1 VIRDAAE
8 RQMCHV
14 RLYALGKHSDLSQ
27 RLLNELGAARA
38 CLLDRAKKAEYDRR
52 LRQAQPEN
60 ARPSTDAC
68 VKPAAEAEEYPIHGD
83 AYPIRS
89 IAPSAA
95 PPPPPLPIR
104 KEADVARGIGGR
116 EPIYVTPSARP
127 AGASRMWQ
135 RTIAGVATG
144 VVAAVLLGFILWY
157 AMRDRAGEAK
167 PEVAGPVQPILAPE
181 NPALPIAPVAPAK
194 PLSLKIRPIE
204 NREVAQGEG
213 LQFIIPVD
221 ASPEL
226 EGKLVFSLSSG
237 SPAGSRIDPRSGMF
251 TWAPSAGQEP
261 GKYPIVVEV
270 SADNVRD
277 TKAFYLNIPKVNRR
291 PVIQPVESQTV
302 AQGKTLTVPIQATDP
317 DGYHLRFSMLEALRG
332 AAIDPNTGEFTWT
345 PDVEQAG
352 TNYSVAVRVT
362 DDGPGALSVEQV
374 FAVHVAAEKPPEAK
388 PMSAL
393 RIPRGRTTEFS
404 LTFPS
409 GKSLQSAEF
418 AIQPEVKNK
427 AREMLASFLSMQF
440 GVVVLFSDESRSS
453 ISALCSC
460 DVANRRPEGATVA
473 FHEGADPATRY
484 LARFRERSLPTPI
497 SVGRRGDRVGD
508 MGHPNRVDPDVGAR
522 VVPTPAAMS
531 APARFTPAAP
541 DLSFWDDVVPK
552 LYVTYNQAG
561 RWEGWLA
568 TWDATGQKHFWCQYD
583 GGERQGFCCLFRQ
596 DDLTIVLECD
606 RGEVQAVHLISAG
619 EVEKT
624 FADLEQASQDST
636 ADAAL
641 KEIADIESK
650 LRKNEAAFKKSVQQ
664 AISVRTKYV
673 NELKQA
679 QSAIRRDARRQEKQ
693 KQYQQKAQDFFD
705 FLRGRR

>member
-1 VIRDAAE
+1 
-8 RQMCHV
+8 MT
-14 RLYALGKHSDLSQ
+14 RLHH
-27 RLLNELGAARA
+27 
-38 CLLDRAKKAEYDRR
+38 
-52 LRQAQPEN
+52 P
-60 ARPSTDAC
+60 
-68 VKPAAEAEEYPIHGD
+68 
-83 AYPIRS
+83 
-89 IAPSAA
+89 
-95 PPPPPLPIR
+95 
-104 KEADVARGIGGR
+104 
-116 EPIYVTPSARP
+116 ARP
-127 AGASRMWQ
+127 AGCSA
-135 RTIAGVATG
+135 TIAGVDGGSAAARIH
-144 VVAAVLLGFILWY
+144 VVV
-157 AMRDRAGEAK
+157 RDAGRAGDAK
-167 PEVAGPVQPILAPE
+167 PRGQSVQPILAPE
-181 NPALPIAPVAPAK
+181 NPVAHAPIAPAK

-277 TKAFYLNIPKVNRR
+277 TKAFYVNIPKVNHR

-317 DGYHLRFSMLEALRG
+317 DGDHLRFSMLEALRG

-473 FHEGADPATRY
+473 LHEGDDPATRY

-531 APARFTPAAP
+531 AGPFHARAP

-561 RWEGWLA
+561 GGKAGWPLGTPQA
-568 TWDATGQKHFWCQYD
+568 RSISGASMTGRAA
-583 GGERQGFCCLFRQ
+583 GLLLPLPAGR
-596 DDLTIVLECD
+596 LTIVLECD

-641 KEIADIESK
+641 KELADIESK
-650 LRKNEAAFKKSVQQ
+650 LQERGGLQEERTAGDQRTHEIYQRAEAGADRQSGATREDKRSR
-664 AISVRTKYV
+664 SRTSR
-673 NELKQA
+673 
-679 QSAIRRDARRQEKQ
+679 SA
-693 KQYQQKAQDFFD
+693 DFFD